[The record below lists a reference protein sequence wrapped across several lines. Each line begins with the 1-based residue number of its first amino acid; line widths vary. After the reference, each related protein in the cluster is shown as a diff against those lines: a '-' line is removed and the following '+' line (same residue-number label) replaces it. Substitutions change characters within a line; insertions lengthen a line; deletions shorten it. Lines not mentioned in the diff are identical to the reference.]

1 MIYPIEQKNDLSGA
15 MLVIRFPE
23 EELDRKALS
32 TIQADPPAFL
42 VPFRYR
48 SVDGMAECTYEL
60 GSRSKLQY
68 RFGRHTP
75 EEYAEFW
82 NGVLQPLLECADW
95 FLKPMSFVLDT
106 RYLYVDRDGTV
117 SYLYVP
123 SLEDCQ
129 DFGALREMAAE
140 LSRQNSVSDPA
151 LENQVL
157 RAIMQDFQPKAFLQM
172 LRQARPAAPVPRE
185 HQSRPEP
192 VRATAVQDIPVQSP
206 PVQSPPPVPAEDPLR
221 MPPVEPPAGLDDI
234 VIHLDGDGAAKEKKP
249 KKEKKPLFGGKKEKP
264 EKKEK
269 AEKKGG
275 LFGKKEPPRE
285 IFLGAAAQD
294 FQEAPPAPPVRPVE
308 AAPVW
313 IPATEESGVTQ
324 LLDES
329 GAGACLRLMGD
340 PALPREIPVDIQP
353 GQVFSIGRFD
363 VSVGHRQNDF
373 EFDKK
378 TKAVSRRHAVI
389 ERQADGSYA
398 LVDLSSSA
406 GTFVDGQRLTANVPQ
421 VLHRGAR
428 VAFGTAGA
436 DYVWEE

>member
-75 EEYAEFW
+75 EEYMAFW
-82 NGVLQPLLECADW
+82 TGILQPLLECADW

-106 RYLYVDRDGTV
+106 RYLYADRDGTV

-157 RAIMQDFQPKAFLQM
+157 KSIMQDFQPKAFLQM

-185 HQSRPEP
+185 PQSQPEP
-192 VRATAVQDIPVQSP
+192 VHAPA
-206 PVQSPPPVPAEDPLR
+206 VQSPPPVPAEDPLR

-234 VIHLDGDGAAKEKKP
+234 VIHLDGGDGAAKEKKP
-249 KKEKKPLFGGKKEKP
+249 KKEKKHLFGGKKEKP
-264 EKKEK
+264 
-269 AEKKGG
+269 EKKGG

-294 FQEAPPAPPVRPVE
+294 FQEAPPAPPVRPME
-308 AAPVW
+308 HASVW

-363 VSVGHRQNDF
+363 VSVGHRQSDF

-389 ERQADGSYA
+389 ERQEDGSYA

-406 GTFVDGQRLTANVPQ
+406 GTFVDGQRLTANVPR

>member
-172 LRQARPAAPVPRE
+172 LRQARPAAPVPR
-185 HQSRPEP
+185 
-192 VRATAVQDIPVQSP
+192 
-206 PVQSPPPVPAEDPLR
+206 
-221 MPPVEPPAGLDDI
+221 
-234 VIHLDGDGAAKEKKP
+234 
-249 KKEKKPLFGGKKEKP
+249 
-264 EKKEK
+264 
-269 AEKKGG
+269 
-275 LFGKKEPPRE
+275 
-285 IFLGAAAQD
+285 
-294 FQEAPPAPPVRPVE
+294 
-308 AAPVW
+308 
-313 IPATEESGVTQ
+313 
-324 LLDES
+324 
-329 GAGACLRLMGD
+329 
-340 PALPREIPVDIQP
+340 
-353 GQVFSIGRFD
+353 
-363 VSVGHRQNDF
+363 
-373 EFDKK
+373 
-378 TKAVSRRHAVI
+378 
-389 ERQADGSYA
+389 
-398 LVDLSSSA
+398 
-406 GTFVDGQRLTANVPQ
+406 
-421 VLHRGAR
+421 
-428 VAFGTAGA
+428 
-436 DYVWEE
+436 